1 MKILFD
7 SKLQQLAFPAVH
19 SGLQCFRHDPK
30 EVATFDI
37 FNKINPDV
45 YIADL
50 SMLTNAV
57 LKNIDQRPHLKCIF
71 VRGEGTEEKEGKVKN
86 QFGNLFEFI
95 DVPIFGDIFSYSKSE
110 FIARYKSDII
120 SIDIEDVIE
129 DSVVSNKIYRI
140 FHNYKIVQHPN
151 YCGGIDPRIK
161 KHIIKSSVA
170 CLSNQQDVY
179 NIAIAGSLPVSIDGF
194 DTSDRDN
201 KIKDIVDK
209 VFSGE
214 SSFHRVA
221 EILNKLGLEKE
232 SKLIMNKIGD
242 FK

>member
-170 CLSNQQDVY
+170 CLSNQQEVY

>member
-37 FNKINPDV
+37 FNKVNPDV

-140 FHNYKIVQHPN
+140 FHNYKIIQHPN

-179 NIAIAGSLPVSIDGF
+179 NIAIAGSLPVSIYDF